1 MKLLTIDGV
10 EPGQRL
16 PALSFHVTASRL
28 IAGAFASRD
37 YSRLH
42 HDRDYAVEVAGQRDI
57 FANTQFQAALF
68 ERYLNDWSGPLGRIA
83 RMTFR
88 MTSSVFAG
96 DHVSLTGTVD
106 RVARSGPCAPAV
118 SILIAMAVDD
128 RAATSCEILYALPAA
143 AGDNPWR
150 RRSGLWLQPA

>member
-1 MKLLTIDGV
+1 MNLVTIDDV
-10 EPGQRL
+10 EPGQQI

-37 YSRLH
+37 YSPLH
-42 HDRDYAVEVAGQRDI
+42 HDRDYAVDVAGQRDI

-96 DHVSLTGTVD
+96 DLVSLTGTVD
-106 RVARSGPCAPAV
+106 RVLRSGPCAPAA
-118 SILIAMAVDD
+118 SILIAMAVDE
-128 RAATSCEILYALPAA
+128 RTATACEILYALPAA

-150 RRSGLWLQPA
+150 RRGESWLQPA